1 MRLDSTLWATGCCLA
16 LVCSPQ
22 LGRAEEN
29 PLDILLAAKAGGYQT
44 SGNLFSEEAISGWG
58 LSIKMIPQ
66 SFYEVPGNAV
76 ESFFGGTGMML
87 SLDLDNLNGH
97 AQKEARFPFKPDD
110 EIELAWS
117 TLIAYGCALTQSRVQ
132 ICLGLPLSNALYVE
146 QTVGGQT
153 WNSFSMGNSN
163 PPVFLTFL
171 SRMESLHFGL
181 QFSTSYWNPVF
192 AGVSTHFNL
201 LQSQVYLGYAF

>member
-1 MRLDSTLWATGCCLA
+1 MRLDLTLVATCFCLV
-16 LVCSPQ
+16 L
-22 LGRAEEN
+22 LGLSQPARADDDSLE
-29 PLDILLAAKAGGYQT
+29 ILLAAKAGGYQT
-44 SGNLFSEEAISGWG
+44 SGNLFSKQSISGWG
-58 LSIKMIPQ
+58 ISIKMIPQ
-66 SFYEVPGNAV
+66 SFYEAPSNGVD
-76 ESFFGGTGMML
+76 SFFGGTGLML

-97 AQKEARFPFKPDD
+97 AKKEAPFPFKPDD

-163 PPVFLTFL
+163 PPVFLTIL
-171 SRMESLHFGL
+171 SRVQSLHFGL

-201 LQSQVYLGYAF
+201 LQSQVFLGYTF